1 MVAFFGPARIKAST
15 RAASR
20 GEEDVHGHRAA
31 RLTAALVALVA
42 AAILAA
48 ALGAC
53 SGGGGGGPQGGVAPR
68 GASAV
73 DAAVTNGATT
83 FQLRDIVALM
93 ADSPS
98 DEERFAAASLAAQ
111 KDAGKKAAPPRL
123 DPGAAPDYYGI
134 ANWAQSPRIRKFVD
148 ELPGVGPTGANGL
161 GQYIPVAVPDT
172 VTYPGADYYELAVRE
187 YSEKLHSDLPATRLR
202 GYVQLNPG
210 TDAGGRNTLQPAAI
224 QYFGPLIRARRDRPV
239 RIKFVNQL
247 PAGGAGDL
255 FLPVDTTVTGA
266 GTGPRGGDDVYPTVR
281 ASLHLH
287 GGLTPWISG
296 GSQYQWVS
304 PAGETSPYRSGP
316 SLVNV
321 PDMWF
326 DSGGR
331 PVGEGTPGATNDPG
345 PGATTLYLP
354 NAQSARFLYLH
365 DDTYGLTRLSVY
377 AGEAA
382 PYMIGDEVEDE
393 LVEGNTAE
401 PSGERAID
409 LPVSAGTVPAAEL
422 PLVVEDKTFV
432 PSAEELRTT
441 DPTWDVTRWGGL
453 GSLWY
458 PHVYMPNQNG
468 VREQGRVSDQPTI
481 NARGRW
487 DYLPWYWTGY
497 EGTVNGPVANPLYG
511 TVPSQPKE
519 NPGTPH
525 LSTVPD
531 AFHDTMLVNGTA
543 YPYVKVGRQ
552 AYRLRILNACS
563 DRQLNLQLYY
573 ARSNE
578 VAVTAPDGSPE
589 LQTESGEVTMLPA
602 QPSMSGGWP
611 ARWPTDT
618 RVGGVPDPRAAGPA
632 MIQFGND
639 GGLLPQV
646 VTHRPTPVGLEVRN
660 PTEQESSM
668 GEYRTII
675 GVTTKA
681 LYLAPGERA
690 DVIVDFSGV
699 PAGSKLLL
707 YNDAPAPA
715 PNGDSRVDYYTGDRD
730 QTVIGGAPATQ
741 AGYGPNTRT
750 IMQFQ
755 VEGPAGPAFDLRRL
769 SEVLPAAY
777 AASQD
782 PVLVPTA
789 EYARAYGAALAPEDA
804 GEGQAVPKVL
814 VEEKGALTFTPL
826 GRGYRLTLPVQ
837 GKMVSDL
844 FDPLYGRKTAA
855 LGVDAPLSA
864 NGVRTA
870 VPYSAVDPATE
881 FLSLAATAAA
891 PEIGDSTQVWRITH
905 DGTVSHAVTF
915 EGFDVQVLER
925 ARRGGEARAPDPGEL
940 GWKDTVRVDPLES
953 VTIAVRPVT
962 PAAPFALPAAERPLD
977 ITTPLGEAGA
987 FTQLDALTAEPL
999 QPTIVNTTVDLS
1011 FEARWGVHLMTG
1023 EESHAVRPVVL
1034 QGTTAA
1040 PSGLT
1045 AAPGGSG
1052 VALTWKAPLF
1062 PPPVTGYEL
1071 QRATDGDFTQG
1082 LRLFTPPGTGTSY
1095 TDAAATAGQSYHYR
1109 VRTTSAAGW
1118 SPWSAA
1124 VEAAE

>member
-1 MVAFFGPARIKAST
+1 L
-15 RAASR
+15 
-20 GEEDVHGHRAA
+20 HGHRAA
-31 RLTAALVALVA
+31 RLTAALAALAA

-48 ALGAC
+48 ALAAC
-53 SGGGGGGPQGGVAPR
+53 SGGGGSDEPQGGVAPH

-111 KDAGKKAAPPRL
+111 KDAGKKAAAPRL
-123 DPGAAPDYYGI
+123 DPGATPDYYGV

-148 ELPGVGPTGANGL
+148 ELPGVGPAGANRL
-161 GQYIPVAVPDT
+161 GQYIPVATPDT
-172 VTYPGADYYELAVRE
+172 VTYPGSDYYELAVRE
-187 YSEKLHSDLPATRLR
+187 YTEKLHSDLPATRLR
-202 GYVQLNPG
+202 GYVQLNLG
-210 TDAGGRNTLQPAAI
+210 TDAGGRNTVQPAAI
-224 QYFGPLIRARRDRPV
+224 QYFGPLIKARRGRPV

-247 PAGGAGDL
+247 PPGDAGEL
-255 FLPVDTTVTGA
+255 FLPVDTTTTGA
-266 GTGPRGGDDVYPTVR
+266 GTGPEGGGEVYPTTR

-304 PAGETSPYRSGP
+304 PPGEKSPYRSGP

-326 DSGGR
+326 DAGGS
-331 PVGEGTPGATNDPG
+331 PVSEGTPGATNDPG

-382 PYMIGDEVEDE
+382 PYIIGDEVEDE
-393 LVEGNTAE
+393 LVEGNSGE
-401 PSGERAID
+401 PSGDRSIAA
-409 LPVSAGTVPAAEL
+409 PVRAGTVPREEL
-422 PLVVEDKTFV
+422 PLIIEDKTFV
-432 PSAEELRTT
+432 PDVQALRAG
-441 DPTWDVTRWGGL
+441 DPTWDVARWGGL

-481 NARGRW
+481 NAKGRW

-497 EGTVNGPVANPLYG
+497 EGTVNGPVANPLFG
-511 TVPSQPKE
+511 TVPSQPE
-519 NPGTPH
+519 QNPGTPH
-525 LSTVPD
+525 LSTVPN

-543 YPYVKVGRQ
+543 YPYVEVGRR
-552 AYRLRILNACS
+552 AYRLRILNACG

-573 ARSNE
+573 ALSNQAAE
-578 VAVTAPDGSPE
+578 TAPDGSPE
-589 LQTESGEVTMLPA
+589 LQTDSGEVAMLPA

-618 RVGGVPDPRAAGPA
+618 RVGGVPDPGAAGPA

-639 GGLLPQV
+639 GGLLPQAA
-646 VTHRPTPVGLEVRN
+646 THDPTPVGLEKRN
-660 PTEQESSM
+660 PSDQESSM
-668 GEYRTII
+668 GEYPTVIA
-675 GVTTKA
+675 VTTKA

-690 DVIVDFSGV
+690 DVIVDFSKV
-699 PAGSKLLL
+699 PAGSRLLL

-755 VEGPAGPAFDLRRL
+755 VEGPAGPAFDLDRL
-769 SEVLPAAY
+769 NEVLPAAY

-789 EYARAYGAALAPEDA
+789 SYARAYDTALAQED
-804 GEGQAVPKVL
+804 GEGGAVAPAVPAEERGTL
-814 VEEKGALTFTPL
+814 VFTPL

-881 FLSLAATAAA
+881 FFSLSAEPAA
-891 PEIGDSTQVWRITH
+891 PELGDSTQIWRITH

-925 ARRGGEARAPDPGEL
+925 ARRDGEARAPDPGEL

-953 VTIAVRPVT
+953 VLVAARPVT
-962 PAAPFALPAAERPLD
+962 PAAPFPMPAVERSLD
-977 ITTPLGEAGA
+977 ITIPLGEAGT

-999 QPTIVNTTVDLS
+999 QPTIVNDTAEFS
-1011 FEARWGVHLMTG
+1011 FEARWGIHLVGG
-1023 EESHAVRPVVL
+1023 EESHAARPIVL
-1034 QGTTAA
+1034 QGTTSAPAGLAA
-1040 PSGLT
+1040 
-1045 AAPGGSG
+1045 AGGGGG
-1052 VALTWKAPLF
+1052 VTLTWTAPLF
-1062 PPPVTGYEL
+1062 PPAVTGYEI
-1071 QRATDGDFTQG
+1071 QRAADTGFTQDV
-1082 LRLFTPPGTGTSY
+1082 LTFTPPGTATTY
-1095 TDAAATAGQSYHYR
+1095 TDATTLPGESYHYR
-1109 VRTTSAAGW
+1109 VRSIAAAGW
-1118 SPWSAA
+1118 SPWSTP
-1124 VEAAE
+1124 AEVTE